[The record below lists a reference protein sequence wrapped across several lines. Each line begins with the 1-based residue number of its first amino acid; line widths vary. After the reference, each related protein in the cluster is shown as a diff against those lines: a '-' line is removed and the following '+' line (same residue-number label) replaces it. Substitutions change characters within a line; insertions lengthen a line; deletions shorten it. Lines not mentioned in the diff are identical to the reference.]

1 MRITQILLALAAL
14 LYFNTA
20 KAETKNV
27 VEVVQSNLNYS
38 TLAGLLY
45 QADLTTTLEG
55 SGPYTLF
62 APTNAAFAKLP
73 PQTLQDL
80 KKPENKDKLVAM
92 LRFHVVP
99 KSLYTHKMTTSSEK
113 TLGHRDLDIRVQG
126 AEIVI
131 NGNARIV
138 KQDLEASNGVVQVID
153 TVLIPKN

>member
-1 MRITQILLALAAL
+1 MRITQILLAFAAV

-20 KAETKNV
+20 RAETKNV
-27 VEVVQSNLNYS
+27 VEIVQSNPNYS

-45 QADLTTTLEG
+45 QADLATTLEG
-55 SGPYTLF
+55 QGPFTLF
-62 APTNAAFAKLP
+62 APTNAAFAKVP

-92 LRFHVVP
+92 LKFHVIP
-99 KSLYTHKMTTSSEK
+99 KSLYTHKMLTASEK

-138 KQDLEASNGVVQVID
+138 RPDIDASNGVVQVID
-153 TVLIPKN
+153 SVLIPKN